1 MDIRTIRCAK
11 SQSQLVVHTDA
22 GCVATSW
29 QVRGQEML
37 ALPLALADFVKSQK
51 TGGVPLLYPY
61 ANRLRTDHFTAA
73 GKAVDLS
80 RDAKL
85 KRDANGFPM
94 HGLLI
99 RWPEWIVTQSAPD
112 ELQASIVWG
121 DHAQL
126 FAAYPFAH
134 TLRVRWKL
142 GQGKNQNTNQIAG
155 QIAGQ
160 GANERAGQGANQIA
174 DQNKPPQAN
183 PSADQSA
190 LASTLTVTT
199 IIEADKGENVPVSFG
214 WHPYLVL
221 HDRANAQLQLPAR
234 RAVALAQNGL
244 PISNDNSAP
253 WLPTCTQSAL
263 APLDDLFQLD
273 MRGASGAER
282 SNLFDELKSST
293 QVAQTVS
300 PQNVQAFSEKSA
312 PTSAI
317 IAQQQRIEMKFLS
330 GYSFMQIYSP
340 VGANFVCFEPMTATI
355 SGLCDGAAVVKAGD
369 TFTAVFE
376 IRVF

>member
-37 ALPLALADFVKSQK
+37 TLPVALADFVKSQK
-51 TGGVPLLYPY
+51 TGGIPLLYPY
-61 ANRLRTDHFTAA
+61 ANRLRTDHFTVA
-73 GKAVDLS
+73 GKTVDLS

-99 RWPEWIVTQSAPD
+99 RWPDWVMSQPAPD
-112 ELQASIVWG
+112 ELEASIVWG
-121 DHAQL
+121 DHAEL

-134 TLRVRWKL
+134 SLRVRWKL
-142 GQGKNQNTNQIAG
+142 GQEVNQVVNRGDG
-155 QIAGQ
+155 QV
-160 GANERAGQGANQIA
+160 ANSSVDES
-174 DQNKPPQAN
+174 KT
-183 PSADQSA
+183 
-190 LASTLTVTT
+190 ASTLTVTT
-199 IIEADKGENVPVSFG
+199 IIEADKGQDVPVSFG

-221 HDRANAQLQLPAR
+221 NDRANAQLQLPAR
-234 RAVALAQNGL
+234 RAIALAQNGL
-244 PISNDNSAP
+244 PISTDNPES
-253 WLPTCTQSAL
+253 WLPAGTQSAV

-282 SNLFDELKSST
+282 INK
-293 QVAQTVS
+293 
-300 PQNVQAFSEKSA
+300 PQSVQGFNEKSA
-312 PTSAI
+312 PTAAI

-340 VGANFVCFEPMTATI
+340 AGANFVCFEPMTATI

-369 TFTAVFE
+369 TFTAAFE
-376 IRVF
+376 IRVY

>member
-1 MDIRTIRCAK
+1 MDARIIRCAN

-37 ALPLALADFVKSQK
+37 TLPLALAEFVKSQK
-51 TGGVPLLYPY
+51 TGGIPLLYPY
-61 ANRLRTDHFTAA
+61 ANRLRADHFMVA

-80 RDAKL
+80 RDAQL

-99 RWPEWIVTQSAPD
+99 RWADWIVTQPAPD

-142 GQGKNQNTNQIAG
+142 GQGKNENANQIV
-155 QIAGQ
+155 GQ

-174 DQNKPPQAN
+174 DQSKHPQAN
-183 PSADQSA
+183 LSADQSA
-190 LASTLTVTT
+190 LASTLTVIT
-199 IIEADKGENVPVSFG
+199 IIEADKGEDVPVSFG

-244 PISNDNSAP
+244 PISTDNSAP

-263 APLDDLFQLD
+263 ASLDDLFQLD
-273 MRGASGAER
+273 MRRASGAELGN
-282 SNLFDELKSST
+282 SFGELKSST
-293 QVAQTVS
+293 QVAPAS
-300 PQNVQAFSEKSA
+300 APQNVQASTEKLA
-312 PTSAI
+312 PTAAI

-340 VGANFVCFEPMTATI
+340 AGANFVCFEPMTATI
-355 SGLCDGAAVVKAGD
+355 SGLCNGAAVVKAGD

>member
-11 SQSQLVVHTDA
+11 SQSQLVVHADA

-37 ALPLALADFVKSQK
+37 ALPVALAEFLKSQK
-51 TGGVPLLYPY
+51 TGGIPLLYPY
-61 ANRLRTDHFTAA
+61 ANRLRADHFAAA

-80 RDAKL
+80 RDAQL

-99 RWPEWIVTQSAPD
+99 RWPEWVVSQSAPD

-142 GQGKNQNTNQIAG
+142 EQGKNENANQIAG

-160 GANERAGQGANQIA
+160 GANERAGQGSNQIV
-174 DQNKPPQAN
+174 DQSKHPQAN
-183 PSADQSA
+183 SSADQSA

-199 IIEADKGENVPVSFG
+199 IIEADKGEDVPVSFG

-221 HDRANAQLQLPAR
+221 NNRANAQLQLPAR

-244 PISNDNSAP
+244 PISTDNPEP
-253 WLPTCTQSAL
+253 WLPAGTQSAV

-273 MRGASGAER
+273 MRGTSGAELGN
-282 SNLFDELKSST
+282 SFGELKSST
-293 QVAQTVS
+293 QVAPAS
-300 PQNVQAFSEKSA
+300 APQNVQASNGKSA

-340 VGANFVCFEPMTATI
+340 AGANFVCFEPMTATI

-369 TFTAVFE
+369 TFTAAFE

>member
-37 ALPLALADFVKSQK
+37 VLPLALAEFVKSQK
-51 TGGVPLLYPY
+51 TGGIPLLYPY

-99 RWPEWIVTQSAPD
+99 RWPDWVISQPAPD
-112 ELQASIVWG
+112 ALEASIVWG
-121 DHAQL
+121 DHAEL

-142 GQGKNQNTNQIAG
+142 GQGKNENTNQVAN
-155 QIAGQ
+155 QI
-160 GANERAGQGANQIA
+160 AGQGANQIA
-174 DQNKPPQAN
+174 DQRKHPQAN

-199 IIEADKGENVPVSFG
+199 IIEADKGEDVPVSFG
-214 WHPYLVL
+214 GHPYLVL
-221 HDRANAQLQLPAR
+221 NDRANAQLQLPAR

-244 PISNDNSAP
+244 PISTDNSAP
-253 WLPTCTQSAL
+253 WLPTCKQSAV

-273 MRGASGAER
+273 TRGVSGAER
-282 SNLFDELKSST
+282 SNSLGELKSSA
-293 QVAQTVS
+293 QVA
-300 PQNVQAFSEKSA
+300 
-312 PTSAI
+312 PTAAI

-340 VGANFVCFEPMTATI
+340 AGASFVCFEPMTATI

-369 TFTAVFE
+369 TFTAAFE